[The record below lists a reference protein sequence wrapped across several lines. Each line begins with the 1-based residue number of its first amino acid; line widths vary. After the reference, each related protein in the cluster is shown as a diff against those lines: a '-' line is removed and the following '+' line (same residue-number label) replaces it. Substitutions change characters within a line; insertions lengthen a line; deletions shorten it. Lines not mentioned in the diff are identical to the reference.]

1 MAEVLSAEWM
11 QRDDLTALVAALG
24 AGNARYVGGAVR
36 DTLLGIAVKDIDIA
50 TPLVPADVI
59 DRLTAAQIRNV
70 PTGIEH
76 GTVTAI
82 LPGGPVEITTLRH
95 DVSTDGRRA
104 TVAFATEWQ
113 DDAARRDFTIN
124 ALYADPASGAVF
136 DWFGGLADLAARRLR
151 FIGDAR
157 QRIREDH
164 LRILRYFRFQARFGS
179 QPADPEAESACTDLA
194 ATLKGLSRERVGMEM
209 LNLLGLPDPAP
220 TVQRMAELAVLPVV
234 LPEANPA
241 ALTAL
246 VAHEARQGIAP
257 DAIRRLAALL
267 PADPALA
274 EKVASRFRLSGAQ
287 KKRLTLAAARFLPA
301 TGRGTILNAFQ
312 DGGGAPADNAPPVL
326 GHLPLPHPADGPPP
340 RAGEDNAAR
349 ALAYRLGRESALD
362 RLLLTGADTAPLH
375 GWDIPTFPLK
385 GGDIVARGIG
395 AGPEVAHILRAVEAR
410 WVAEGFPDAERVSAM
425 LNEALSEAG

>member
-11 QRDDLTALVAALG
+11 QREDLAALVAALG

-50 TPLVPADVI
+50 TPLVPAEVI
-59 DRLTAAQIRNV
+59 DRLNSAQIRSV

-136 DWFGGLADLAARRLR
+136 DWFGGLADLSARRLR

-179 QPADPEAESACTDLA
+179 QPADTEAESACTDLA

-234 LPEANPA
+234 LPEADPA
-241 ALTAL
+241 ALAAL

-287 KKRLTLAAARFLPA
+287 KKRLTLAA
-301 TGRGTILNAFQ
+301 GRG
-312 DGGGAPADNAPPVL
+312 GAEPN
-326 GHLPLPHPADGPPP
+326 
-340 RAGEDNAAR
+340 AR
-349 ALAYRLGRESALD
+349 ALAYRLGREGALD
-362 RLLLTGADTAPLH
+362 RLLLTGADTGALN

-395 AGPEVAHILRAVEAR
+395 AGPEVARILRTVETR
-410 WVAEGFPDAERVSAM
+410 WVEESFPDAARV
-425 LNEALSEAG
+425 ETILSELLT